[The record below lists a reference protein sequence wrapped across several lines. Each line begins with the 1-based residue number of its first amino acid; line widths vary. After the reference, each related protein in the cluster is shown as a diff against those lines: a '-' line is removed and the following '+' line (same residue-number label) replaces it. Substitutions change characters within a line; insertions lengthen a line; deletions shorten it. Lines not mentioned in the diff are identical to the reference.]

1 MESLCFCTCTAR
13 IHIFGVLL
21 FTASCPI
28 RGQYYSS
35 GGCLPV
41 GATCDDPNPPLLC
54 DAFTCVCPDGQV
66 ISPDANRCINVAEC
80 RKLLLYIVDPF

>member
-1 MESLCFCTCTAR
+1 MYVFTTVMQYLHTY
-13 IHIFGVLL
+13 IILL

-66 ISPDANRCINVAEC
+66 ISPDANRCIDVAEC
-80 RKLLLYIVDPF
+80 RKLLIIHN